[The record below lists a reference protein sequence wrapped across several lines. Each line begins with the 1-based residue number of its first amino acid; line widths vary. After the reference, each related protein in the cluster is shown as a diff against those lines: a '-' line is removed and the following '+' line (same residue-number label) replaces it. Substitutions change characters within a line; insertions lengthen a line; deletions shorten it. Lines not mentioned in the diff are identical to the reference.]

1 MSIIPFESAESYGE
15 AHALLISG
23 ERTSDPA
30 ELESLRQE
38 ASAHP
43 ELCWRLA
50 EGYFLWRLHR
60 LDDLFDFLQQLP
72 PALHQDPQYWL
83 LLGLAYRHQGA
94 AGEQSSADA
103 YARGLEL
110 APDRSDLHYNLA
122 NLVQDSDSCRA
133 ERHYKKS
140 LELDA
145 LQAHAWHNF
154 SSLLRSQ
161 ERFSEAWVALKA
173 SLQLDPG
180 NPSGWCNLG
189 LVLMSCGQWNAA
201 ERSFLQSLA
210 LDPTLIRSRVN
221 LGALL
226 VTSRRPEEALSHL
239 EHGVALDPH
248 SAHPLFNLGLC
259 HLLMG
264 RFETGWE
271 YYEARFRTHLVPPE
285 CIPTLGPA
293 LQSLSEAPREG
304 ADPLVVWAE
313 QGLGDAIQFSRYLA
327 MLEAAGVVFEFHC
340 QKELLRLM
348 EQWFQPRVPIKLLQP
363 GSDDAE
369 QRIHCP
375 LLSLPRLFK
384 TNEAK
389 IPSELHYL
397 KAPSSAPAH
406 LQVPYSPGGLAV
418 GLVWASNA
426 DNTAMYR
433 NKSFPLQLLMPFLLD
448 LVELDLIDIHALQF
462 GPDNHQLDPWRDHP
476 RVIDWAPEL
485 SDLADTAYVVRQLD
499 LVISVDTAV
508 AHLAAALKCPT
519 WLLLCWDSDFR
530 WLRDRND
537 SPWYPGVMR
546 LFRQPERDDWSG
558 LFTILREALD
568 QLFLLDLEALAAAK
582 LH

>member
-1 MSIIPFESAESYGE
+1 MPDDSCGE

-30 ELESLRQE
+30 ELERLRQE

-43 ELCWRLA
+43 ELIWRLA
-50 EGYFLWRLHR
+50 EGYFLWRQNR
-60 LDDLFDFLQQLP
+60 IDDLFDFLQHLP
-72 PALHQDPQYWL
+72 PVLHQEAEYWL

-94 AGEQSSADA
+94 VGEQPAADA
-103 YARGLEL
+103 YSRALEL
-110 APDRSDLHYNLA
+110 APDRPDLHYNLA
-122 NLVQDSDSCRA
+122 NIVQDSDSFRA
-133 ERHYKKS
+133 ERHYQKS
-140 LELDA
+140 LELDSF
-145 LQAHAWHNF
+145 QAHAWHNF

-161 ERFSEAWVALKA
+161 ERFSEARVALKA
-173 SLQLDPG
+173 SLQLDPE

-189 LVLMSCGQWNAA
+189 LIFMSCGQWNAA
-201 ERSFLQSLA
+201 ERSFLQSLV
-210 LDPTLIRSRVN
+210 LDPTLARTLVN

-239 EHGVALDPH
+239 EHGVALDPD

-271 YYEARFRTHLVPPE
+271 YYEARFRTQIVPPE
-285 CIPTLGPA
+285 CFPTLGPA
-293 LQSLSEAPREG
+293 LQLLSEAPREG

-348 EQWFQPRVPIKLLQP
+348 EQWLQPRVPIKLLSP
-363 GSDDAE
+363 ASDDAD
-369 QRIHCP
+369 QSIHCP

-384 TNEAK
+384 TNDEAK
-389 IPSELHYL
+389 IPSELPYL
-397 KAPSSAPAH
+397 KAPGAAPAH
-406 LQVPYSPGGLAV
+406 LQVPDPPGGLAV

-426 DNTAMYR
+426 ENKSMYR

-448 LVELDLIDIHALQF
+448 LVELDLIDLHALQF
-462 GPDNHQLDPWRDHP
+462 GPDNHQLDPWRGHP

-485 SDLADTAYVVRQLD
+485 SDFADTAHIVRQLD
-499 LVISVDTAV
+499 LVISVDTAM
-508 AHLAAALKCPT
+508 AHLAAALNCPT
-519 WLLLCWDSDFR
+519 WLLLSWDADFR
-530 WLRDRND
+530 WLRDRSD

-546 LFRQPERDDWSG
+546 LFRQPERGDWSG
-558 LFTILREALD
+558 LFIILRQALD
-568 QLFLLDLEALAAAK
+568 HLFLLDLEALAAAK
-582 LH
+582 LHQ